1 MTDLRNME
9 IDLSVPVT
17 GAVKDP
23 DTGNLCPMAS
33 GQLFATIMDHQEYN
47 FLSLDA
53 IPKEL
58 MGAESPYTL
67 QAVLVNRE
75 PAIPVTAEITL
86 TGGCA
91 VSLKPESFTRE
102 QEMNAGHRILAKVE
116 VGAVEYA
123 LAENP
128 KTHFFAT
135 WERTPG
141 NDKAGEPNYYWGHYH
156 EDRGKAV
163 EDFRSRVSEK
173 CVELAEERRPSIR
186 EQLAA
191 KLSEREAS
199 AVKPHKKE
207 VSL

>member
-23 DTGNLCPMAS
+23 DTGNRCPMAS
-33 GQLFATIMDHQEYN
+33 GQLFATIMDRQEYN
-47 FLSLDA
+47 FLSLA
-53 IPKEL
+53 SIPKEL
-58 MGAESPYTL
+58 MGAESPYTF

-86 TGGCA
+86 TGGCT

-102 QEMNAGHRILAKVE
+102 QEMNAGFQILAKAE
-116 VGAVEYA
+116 VGPVEYA
-123 LAENP
+123 LAENL
-128 KTHFFAT
+128 KSHFFAT

-141 NDKAGEPNYYWGHYH
+141 NEKGGEPNYYWGHYH
-156 EDRGKAV
+156 EDRGKAI
-163 EDFRSRVSEK
+163 EDFCSRVSEK
-173 CVELAEERRPSIR
+173 CAELESDRKPSIR

-191 KLSEREAS
+191 KPPEREAS
-199 AVKPHKKE
+199 GAKPRAKE
-207 VSL
+207 AAR

>member
-1 MTDLRNME
+1 MADLRNME
-9 IDLSVPVT
+9 VDLSVPVT

-23 DTGNLCPMAS
+23 DTGNFCPMPS
-33 GQLFATIMDHQEYN
+33 GQLFATIMNHQEYN

-58 MGAESPYTL
+58 MGAESSYTF

-75 PAIPVTAEITL
+75 PTILVTAKITL
-86 TGGCA
+86 ADGCA

-102 QEMNAGHRILAKVE
+102 QEINAGYRMIAKAE
-116 VGAVEYA
+116 VGSVEYA

-156 EDRGKAV
+156 EDRGKAI
-163 EDFRSRVSEK
+163 EDFRARVSEK
-173 CVELAEERRPSIR
+173 CAELEEDRKPSIR

-191 KLSEREAS
+191 KPSERETPS
-199 AVKPHKKE
+199 PKPRAKE
-207 VSL
+207 AAR